1 VSPSLPSL
9 SIAQLE
15 ILQQALNPLLNDPA
29 LSETSLNDASALLA
43 RLGIMDRSG
52 ERDLSELL
60 NWLHAWRDAGGNDT
74 TLSLV
79 VDALLSQQRQRED
92 SEGIELVWS
101 GPDWGVGAQMRDQ
114 SVLIKQL
121 VQQAERRLLLTTY
134 AFYKGPFI
142 EKLFEL
148 IKARMEEQPKLEVRL
163 ICNITRKKSDSSL
176 PERVVAQFRE
186 KTWPK
191 LWGLKGGVP
200 SPSVFYDPRS
210 VQLDATA
217 VCHVKAVVA
226 DDQLLVTSANLT
238 DAAQL
243 HNFELGIRIANK
255 SHADATWEHFEQL
268 INRGLLLP
276 LNSASADQEH

>member
-1 VSPSLPSL
+1 MSPSLPLL

-15 ILQQALNPLLNDPA
+15 LLKQALDPQLNDPE
-29 LSETSLNDASALLA
+29 SQEPSLNDASALLA
-43 RLGIMDRSG
+43 RLGFMDGPG
-52 ERDLSELL
+52 ENDLAELL
-60 NWLHAWRDAGGNDT
+60 NWLHAWRDAGGNVT
-74 TLSLV
+74 TLSLA
-79 VDALLSQQRQRED
+79 VDALIHQQRQSEN

-101 GPDWGVGAQMRDQ
+101 GPDWGIGAQMRDQ

-148 IKARMEEQPKLEVRL
+148 IKARMAEQPNLDVRL
-163 ICNITRKKSDSSL
+163 ICNITRKKGDCSL
-176 PERVVAQFRE
+176 PGALVAQFRE

-191 LWGLKGGVP
+191 LWGLKRGVL

-243 HNFELGIRIANK
+243 HNFELGVRIDRK
-255 SHADATWEHFEQL
+255 SQADATWEHFEQL

-276 LNSASADQEH
+276 LNAKSADQEH